1 MNSQS
6 GSGDPTRRTWLAQ
19 ERTWLAWWRTGL
31 TTVVAAIAVGRVAPE
46 ILPGAGWPYAA
57 LGAGYALIA
66 LAVFIG
72 GMIRHRRS
80 SDALAEGRFEPLPS
94 AWVEA
99 LTAVASVLTVA
110 TLALIL
116 I

>member
-1 MNSQS
+1 MPSPS
-6 GSGDPTRRTWLAQ
+6 GIADPTRRTWLAQ

-31 TTVVAAIAVGRVAPE
+31 TTVVAAIGVGRLAPE
-46 ILPGAGWPYAA
+46 LLPGAAWPYAA

-72 GMIRHRRS
+72 GMVRHRRS
-80 SDALAEGRFEPLPS
+80 SEALAQGRFEPLPTR
-94 AWVEA
+94 WVE
-99 LTAVASVLTVA
+99 VLTGAAVVLTLA
-110 TLALIL
+110 TLALIV

>member
-1 MNSQS
+1 VPSPS
-6 GSGDPTRRTWLAQ
+6 GSADPTRRTWLAQ

-31 TTVVAAIAVGRVAPE
+31 TTVVAAIGVGRLVPE
-46 ILPGAGWPYAA
+46 LLPGDAWPFAA

-72 GMIRHRRS
+72 GMVRHRRS
-80 SDALAEGRFEPLPS
+80 AEALAEGRFEPLPTR
-94 AWVEA
+94 WVEV
-99 LTAVASVLTVA
+99 LTAAAVVLTLA
-110 TLALIL
+110 TLALIV

>member
-1 MNSQS
+1 MDSQS
-6 GSGDPTRRTWLAQ
+6 GSSDPTRRTWLAQ

-31 TTVVAAIAVGRVAPE
+31 TTVVAAIGVGRVAPE
-46 ILPGAGWPYAA
+46 LLPGAAWPYAA

-80 SDALAEGRFEPLPS
+80 SDALAEGRFEPLPGV
-94 AWVEA
+94 WVEA
-99 LTAVASVLTVA
+99 LTAAGSVLTLA

-116 I
+116 F